1 MEKISQT
8 LKRLKAAAAVN
19 DDDFSKMVNRLK
31 EEGIFDGHSLIG
43 EVTIFDN
50 FRGYGFIKGAEGKS
64 YFLHIQE
71 IEGRQ
76 YPVKGD
82 RFKFNVTG
90 KNRAN
95 KAVKI
100 N

>member
-19 DDDFSKMVNRLK
+19 DDFSDMVKRLK
-31 EEGIFDGHSLIG
+31 KEGIFDGHRLTG

-50 FRGYGFIKGAEGKS
+50 SRGYGFIKEAEGKS

-82 RFKFNVTG
+82 RFKFNLTG
-90 KNRAN
+90 QNRASR
-95 KAVKI
+95 AVKI

>member
-19 DDDFSKMVNRLK
+19 DDFSKMVNRLT
-31 EEGIFDGHSLIG
+31 EEGIFDNHRLTG

-50 FRGYGFIKGAEGKS
+50 SRGYGFIRVVEGES

-76 YPVKGD
+76 YPVRGD

>member
-1 MEKISQT
+1 MKRIGQK
-8 LKRLKAAAAVN
+8 LKKLKAAAAVN
-19 DDDFSKMVNRLK
+19 DDFSDMVKRLK
-31 EEGIFDGHSLIG
+31 REGIFDGHRLTG

-50 FRGYGFIKGAEGKS
+50 FRGYGFIRVVEGKS